1 MYMSLQIEYHTENAL
16 PLKYYQIDFSL
27 CSVRILPLGVVVLVL
42 ISALVSVLASI
53 LVLVLM
59 LQAAGVKSWQNSQS
73 CLDLIPEG
81 CKAAITSSII
91 DIMIKC
97 KKQLEKHK
105 LLLRCW
111 QLLVRSGSQKFGIS
125 PLVVYDTK
133 NDPKIFS
140 HSTFPLPDFLD
151 PWVKKKST

>member
-1 MYMSLQIEYHTENAL
+1 MPRREGPWGGRIPRVADDLSLFTCA
-16 PLKYYQIDFSL
+16 
-27 CSVRILPLGVVVLVL
+27 LGVLHDRL
-42 ISALVSVLASI
+42 PARRGFGSRTALHSREGLA
-53 LVLVLM
+53 LM
-59 LQAAGVKSWQNSQS
+59 SQAAGVKSWQNSQS
-73 CLDLIPEG
+73 CQDLIPEG

-97 KKQLEKHK
+97 KKQLEKHE

-111 QLLVRSGSQKFGIS
+111 QLLVSSGSQKFGIS

-140 HSTFPLPDFLD
+140 HSTFPFPDFLD